1 MSNATEELERGR
13 LAQEVLENRVYAE
26 SMAQIERE
34 ITERWQVESDP
45 KAREWLWSLNQA
57 HKRLQSVLRDTML
70 TGQMRSKQIDA
81 EQTRLQR
88 LGSMFTRR

>member
-1 MSNATEELERGR
+1 MSATEELERGQ
-13 LAQEVLENRVYAE
+13 LAADVLSNRVYTE

-57 HKRLQSVLRDTML
+57 HKRLQALLKDTML
-70 TGQMRSKQIDA
+70 TGQMQQKQIQR
-81 EQTRLQR
+81 EQSRLER
-88 LGSMFTRR
+88 LGSVFKGR

>member
-26 SMAQIERE
+26 SMTQIEQE

-45 KAREWLWSLNQA
+45 KAREWLWSLMQA
-57 HKRLQSVLRDTML
+57 HKRLQAVLKDTML
-70 TGQMRSKQIDA
+70 TGQLRQKQIQA
-81 EQTRLQR
+81 EQSRLQR
-88 LGSMFTRR
+88 LGSAFTRR